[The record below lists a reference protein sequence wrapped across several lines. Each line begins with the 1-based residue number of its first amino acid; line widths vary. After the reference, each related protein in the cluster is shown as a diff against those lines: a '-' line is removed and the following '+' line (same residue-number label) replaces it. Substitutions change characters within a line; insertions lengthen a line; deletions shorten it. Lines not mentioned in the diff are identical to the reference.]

1 MIILVS
7 ACLLGHACRYDGQS
21 KPHTGVSELLKKHT
35 LVPICPEVQ
44 GGLPTPRP
52 AAEIQ
57 GDRVINSEG
66 RDVTDFYQ
74 RGAQAALEMA
84 NILGAKVAILKE
96 RSPSWGSG
104 IIHNGQFDGGLVDGW
119 GVAARLLRDNGITV
133 YGESEIDKLQRG

>member
-1 MIILVS
+1 MTILVS

-21 KPHTGVSELLKKHT
+21 KPHAGVAELLKKHT

-52 AAEIQ
+52 PAEIQ

-74 RGAQAALEMA
+74 RGAQAALELA
-84 NILGAKVAILKE
+84 RILGADTAVLKQ
-96 RSPSWGSG
+96 RSPSCGSG
-104 IIHNGQFDGGLVDGW
+104 TIHNGKFDGGLIDGW

-133 YGESEIDKLQRG
+133 YDEDEADKLL

>member
-57 GDRVINSEG
+57 GDRVINREG

-74 RGAQAALEMA
+74 QGARAALELA
-84 NILGAKVAILKE
+84 NILGAKAAVLKQ
-96 RSPSWGSG
+96 RSPSCGSG
-104 IIHNGQFDGGLVDGW
+104 TVHNGKFDGGLVDGW
-119 GVAARLLRDNGITV
+119 GVAAQLLRDNGIAV
-133 YGESEIDKLQRG
+133 YSEDEVDKLL

>member
-57 GDRVINSEG
+57 GDRVINREG
-66 RDVTDFYQ
+66 RDVTNFYQ
-74 RGAQAALEMA
+74 QGARAALELA
-84 NILGAKVAILKE
+84 NILGADTAILKQ
-96 RSPSWGSG
+96 RSPSCGSG
-104 IIHNGQFDGGLVDGW
+104 TVHNGKFDGGLVDGW
-119 GVAARLLRDNGITV
+119 GVAAQLLRDNGITV
-133 YGESEIDKLQRG
+133 YSEDEVDKLL

>member
-1 MIILVS
+1 MTILVS

-21 KPHTGVSELLKKHT
+21 KPHAGVAELLKKHT

-52 AAEIQ
+52 PAEIQ

-74 RGAQAALEMA
+74 RGAQAALELA
-84 NILGAKVAILKE
+84 RILGADTAVLKQ
-96 RSPSWGSG
+96 RSPSCGSG
-104 IIHNGQFDGGLVDGW
+104 TIHNGKFDGGLIDGW

-133 YGESEIDKLQRG
+133 YGEDDIDKLL

>member
-1 MIILVS
+1 MTILVS

-21 KPHTGVSELLKKHT
+21 KPHAGVAELLKKHT

-52 AAEIQ
+52 PAEIQ

-66 RDVTDFYQ
+66 RDVTDFYL
-74 RGAQAALEMA
+74 RGAQAALELA
-84 NILGAKVAILKE
+84 KILGAKVAILKE
-96 RSPSWGSG
+96 RSPSCGSG
-104 IIHNGQFDGGLVDGW
+104 TIHNGQFDGGLIDGW

-133 YGESEIDKLQRG
+133 YGESEVDKLL

>member
-21 KPHTGVSELLKKHT
+21 KPHTGAAELLKQHT

-44 GGLPTPRP
+44 GGLSTPRP
-52 AAEIQ
+52 PAEILD
-57 GDRVINSEG
+57 GRVFNNEG

-96 RSPSWGSG
+96 RSPSCGSG
-104 IIHNGQFDGGLVDGW
+104 TIHNGKFDGGLVDGW
-119 GVAARLLRDNGITV
+119 GITAQLLRDNDITV
-133 YGESEIDKLQRG
+133 YGESEIDKLL

>member
-21 KPHTGVSELLKKHT
+21 KPHAGVAELLKKHT

-52 AAEIQ
+52 PAEIQ
-57 GDRVINSEG
+57 DNRVVNSEG

-74 RGAQAALEMA
+74 RGAQAALELA
-84 NILGAKVAILKE
+84 KILGADTAVLKQ
-96 RSPSWGSG
+96 RSPSCGSG
-104 IIHNGQFDGGLVDGW
+104 QIHNGKFDGGLVDGW
-119 GVAARLLRDNGITV
+119 GIAAKLLRDNGIAV
-133 YGESEIDKLQRG
+133 YSENEVENLL